1 MFSGAALPAAFRAAM
16 PAAMGFATMGRMR
29 RPTAVVTSSA
39 VFSAS
44 ASYGPAE
51 LMPSMFV
58 MVNAA
63 GFRS

>member
-1 MFSGAALPAAFRAAM
+1 MFNGAVLPAAFR
-16 PAAMGFATMGRMR
+16 AAMGFATMGRMR

-44 ASYGPAE
+44 ASSGPAE

-63 GFRS
+63 GSRS